1 MGPVVIGLAVARLN
15 WLGAGEGALDDAIEA
30 VDEVLKGD
38 DRTVRLYLTVATG
51 VRSWEEA
58 ELDVTA
64 GRVVNSGGP
73 GTVVSAVG
81 FLVVADVEV
90 MELIGIVD
98 IDIAIAIESEGEFA
112 LVEGASLVDIA

>member
-1 MGPVVIGLAVARLN
+1 MN

-30 VDEVLKGD
+30 VDEVLEGD

-51 VRSWEEA
+51 VRGWEEA
-58 ELDVTA
+58 ELDVAA
-64 GRVVNSGGP
+64 GRVVNSGGS

-81 FLVVADVEV
+81 LLVVADVEV
-90 MELIGIVD
+90 MGLIGIVD

>member
-30 VDEVLKGD
+30 VDEVLEGD

-51 VRSWEEA
+51 VRGWEEA
-58 ELDVTA
+58 ELDVAA

-81 FLVVADVEV
+81 LLVVADVEV
-90 MELIGIVD
+90 MGLIGIVD
-98 IDIAIAIESEGEFA
+98 IDIDIAIESEGEFA